1 MSSHVGAPR
10 IPSSLPISMDRTFA
24 LRRGRAQW
32 SMVTLAALAFLA
44 LPYAL
49 SVFWIHLANT
59 CLIAVMGAVALNVLT
74 GNARLVS
81 LGQAAFLG
89 IGAFAAGLMQRQ
101 YNVPFP
107 VALATAAVAGAMVGL
122 LVALLSLRLRA
133 LYVAVTT
140 LVLHFAAVTGF
151 SFVQAVFLD
160 SSGIILPLPNLGVM
174 TLQTPIDWYY
184 FLLAVATLV
193 VLGALNLLRSFVGRR
208 WIAVGEHDVAAEAL
222 GVSVKRAKLSVFA
235 LTSAVVAFTGA
246 LWAYYVGT
254 VSFESYNLGLAITYL
269 AMIIVGGIGSV
280 LGSVLGAIFIT
291 LLPYCLD
298 KAFLALDFKIAA
310 SQLAGIHQVAFG
322 VLIVTFILFEP
333 RGLAEIWRRVRS
345 AAADWPFRYRSVD
358 RSAR

>member
-1 MSSHVGAPR
+1 MSFHVAAPR

-32 SMVTLAALAFLA
+32 LTLALGSLALLA

-49 SVFWIHLANT
+49 SVFWIHLANG
-59 CLIAVMGAVALNVLT
+59 CLIAVMGAVALNILT

-89 IGAFAAGLMQRQ
+89 IGAFAAGLLQRA

-107 VALATAAVAGAMVGL
+107 VALAAAAAAGGLVGL
-122 LVALLSLRLRA
+122 IIALLSLRLRV

-140 LVLHFAAVTGF
+140 LVLHFAVITIF

-160 SSGIILPLPNLGVM
+160 SSGIILPPPSLGLM
-174 TLQTPIDWYY
+174 ELQTPIQWYY
-184 FLLAVATLV
+184 FLLVVATLI
-193 VLGALNLLRSFVGRR
+193 VLGALNLLRSFIGRR

-222 GVSVKRAKLSVFA
+222 GISVKRAKLSVFA

-246 LWAYYVGT
+246 LSAYYVGT
-254 VSFESYNLGLAITYL
+254 VSFESYHFGLAIAYL

-280 LGSVLGAIFIT
+280 LGSVLGAVFIT
-291 LLPYCLD
+291 LLPYVLD
-298 KAFLALDFKIAA
+298 QVFVLLDLRIRANV
-310 SQLAGIHQVAFG
+310 LAGIHQIAFGSLIVAF
-322 VLIVTFILFEP
+322 LLFEP
-333 RGLAEIWRRVRS
+333 RGLAEIWRRICS